1 MLVLLLVPVSFHVT
15 NMPVPMINYL
25 RNNVNMGI
33 NVINENDVS
42 WEKTFK
48 CKNIINKYFHK
59 MNIKDYNNLDNK
71 FYGEMFKIYG
81 YPGVLVVINNKSNSV
96 EEFIINKNLML
107 MFDATK
113 LMRWS
118 FYKKFKKLNI
128 NHALNKDLFLII

>member
-1 MLVLLLVPVSFHVT
+1 
-15 NMPVPMINYL
+15 MPVPLINYL

-128 NHALNKDLFLII
+128 NHALNKDIFLII